1 MLIVIQFILLTES
14 SVYRKNLKFLII
26 QSNKNFSSFL
36 ENPRT
41 VENSIDSLNE
51 KMKLLQ
57 AELSKSEDITSVE
70 NINKTPNR
78 DSIGVQML
86 GELLDLELS

>member
-1 MLIVIQFILLTES
+1 M
-14 SVYRKNLKFLII
+14 
-26 QSNKNFSSFL
+26 
-36 ENPRT
+36 
-41 VENSIDSLNE
+41 ENSIDSLNE